1 MFKNLLANIGLGQSD
16 LVHVFEETLSRLD
29 KMEITTPDL
38 RKGRV
43 DAVLAMMNVLR
54 DEDVMS
60 NDTYKTLTQKLIQ
73 WQSR

>member
-29 KMEITTPDL
+29 KMEITTPDMK
-38 RKGRV
+38 KGRV